1 MPANV
6 SLEQT
11 CPDQIEITELNQHY
25 VNRLHDNFCT
35 IVAHQV
41 NPGLQFNAKHINKL
55 KKLILIKSV

>member
-55 KKLILIKSV
+55 KN